1 MTDKANRKSRFEI
14 SSMEQSRKRYQL
26 NEKEV
31 VSELL
36 DGEVVVIHLQ
46 SGTYY
51 SMLASGA
58 DIWGALVGGWAIE
71 EIAEQLDAGGGERQR
86 IEAEVSRFVDI
97 LLAEEL
103 IVPITVIPC
112 PPRSGFQPA
121 TAFVAPELHKYTD
134 MQELLL
140 VDPIHEVTEQ
150 GWPIREA

>member
-1 MTDKANRKSRFEI
+1 
-14 SSMEQSRKRYQL
+14 MEKCQIRYQL

-36 DGEVVVIHLQ
+36 DGEVIVIHLQ

-58 DIWGALVGGWAIE
+58 DIWGALVGGWTAE
-71 EIAEQLDAGGGERQR
+71 EIAEKLDGGGGGRQQ
-86 IEAEVSRFVDI
+86 IEAEVMRFLE
-97 LLAEEL
+97 LLVTEEL
-103 IVPITVIPC
+103 IVPATASSFT
-112 PPRSGFQPA
+112 PRPDFQPTA
-121 TAFVAPELHKYTD
+121 TFAAPELQKYTD

-150 GWPIREA
+150 GWPFRETQ

>member
-1 MTDKANRKSRFEI
+1 MSDKANRKSRFEI
-14 SSMEQSRKRYQL
+14 SAMEQSRQRYQL

-58 DIWGALVGGWAIE
+58 DIWGALVDGWAAE
-71 EIAEQLDAGGGERQR
+71 EIAEQLAGGAGERQR
-86 IEAEVSRFVDI
+86 IEAEVTRFVDM
-97 LLAEEL
+97 LLAEQL
-103 IVPITVIPC
+103 IVPIIGVAC
-112 PPRSGFQPA
+112 PPRSALQP
-121 TAFVAPELHKYTD
+121 TTTFVAPELHKYTD

-150 GWPIREA
+150 GWPMREA